1 MPVPY
6 EIIPDG
12 DELFGIG
19 GETFAGFI
27 VESYSITTPANRV
40 DLDDGN
46 GEPLGSTIVPQ
57 RREVSLTVQVGPA
70 PGTAPTLGG
79 PTTYAGE
86 SILITSVDLTETQAD
101 YRRFSLS
108 GYVAIN

>member
-12 DELFGIG
+12 EELFGIG
-19 GETFAGFI
+19 GATFEGFI

-57 RREVSLTVQVGPA
+57 RKEVSLTVQVGDSTTSPS
-70 PGTAPTLGG
+70 LGG
-79 PTTYAGE
+79 PVTYAGE

-101 YRRFSLS
+101 YRRYSLS
-108 GYVAIN
+108 GYVKIN

>member
-1 MPVPY
+1 MPAPY
-6 EIIPDG
+6 VIIPDG
-12 DELFGIG
+12 DELFGIDG
-19 GETFAGFI
+19 ATFAGFI

-57 RREVSLTVQVGPA
+57 RKEVSLTVQVGDST
-70 PGTAPTLGG
+70 TAPTLGG

-101 YRRFSLS
+101 YRRYSLS
-108 GYVAIN
+108 GYVKIN

>member
-1 MPVPY
+1 MPAPY
-6 EIIPDG
+6 EIIADG

-19 GETFAGFI
+19 GETFQGFI
-27 VESYSITTPANRV
+27 VESYSITTPSNRV

-57 RREVSLTVQVGPA
+57 RQEVSLTVQLGA
-70 PGTAPTLGG
+70 TATAPTLGG
-79 PTTYAGE
+79 PTTYAGN

-101 YRRFSLS
+101 YRRYSLS
-108 GYVAIN
+108 GYVKIN